1 MFFEQKKLVLYQ
13 GGDHFSFQQL
23 HFVVGCLHMMTH
35 ELYLHDESMELGR
48 D

>member
-35 ELYLHDESMELGR
+35 ELFPHVESMALGL